1 MRIHRERRKPR
12 AGGIQSVALLI
23 LLLSVACGGDDGG
36 MERNDL
42 DSMTTARISIEG
54 YPFEVWI
61 ADDDQEQALGLMHV
75 EAEELAP
82 TLDGATRGMLFV
94 YPSDRR
100 LSFWMRNTPTALDI
114 AFIQGDGKIVRITT
128 MQPFDTSTHSSGLPA
143 TYALEVL
150 AGTFASL
157 GIEEGD
163 TADIP

>member
-1 MRIHRERRKPR
+1 MAVLP
-12 AGGIQSVALLI
+12 

-36 MERNDL
+36 MEQNDL
-42 DSMTTARISIEG
+42 DSMATARISIAG
-54 YPFEVWI
+54 RPFEVWV
-61 ADDDQEQALGLMHV
+61 ADDPDEQALGLMHV
-75 EAEELAP
+75 GAEELMP
-82 TLDGATRGMLFV
+82 TPDGAIRGMLFI

-100 LSFWMRNTPTALDI
+100 LSFWMKNTPTALDI
-114 AFIQGDGKIVRITT
+114 AFIQGDGKIVNITT